1 MVSTGTKR
9 TQTVILGFPDVYI
22 TGHPFLGHVITET
35 LRDRQYTLLQQF
47 FIQAMEY
54 LAPDMAREVPLTSR
68 VSGPPPPPSSKRVH
82 SPGKVRILSKTFV
95 SLLCCY

>member
-68 VSGPPPPPSSKRVH
+68 VSGFPPPSSKRVH